1 MHQHHCSCCF
11 HSHAVPATL
20 SLTILGP
27 LHAHKDCLFTDLVM
41 TLESGAA
48 GQENQDPLL
57 DIMILHIRLVRLA
70 HPTNVV

>member
-1 MHQHHCSCCF
+1 MHQHHGSFFF
-11 HSHAVPATL
+11 HNHVVPATL

-27 LHAHKDCLFTDLVM
+27 LHARKDCLFTDLVM

-57 DIMILHIRLVRLA
+57 DFMILHVRLA
-70 HPTNVV
+70 HPTNLA